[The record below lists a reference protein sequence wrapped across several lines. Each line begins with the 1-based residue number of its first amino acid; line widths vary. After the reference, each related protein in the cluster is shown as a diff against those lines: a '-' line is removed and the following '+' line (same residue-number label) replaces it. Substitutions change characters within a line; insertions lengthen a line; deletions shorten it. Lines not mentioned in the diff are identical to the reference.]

1 MVKNLRPRE
10 AAEALG
16 IGLSTFWAKA
26 KTDPD
31 FPPLISLGPK
41 ATVVREADL
50 EAYVEKKAGARRLP
64 TATAVA
70 QPSTRNGGAA
80 RRKRA
85 GTA

>member
-16 IGLSTFWAKA
+16 IGLSTFWLKA

-31 FPPLISLGPK
+31 FPALISLGPK

-50 EAYVEKKAGARRLP
+50 EAYVEKKATLSRQP
-64 TATAVA
+64 HATAAAVA
-70 QPSTRNGGAA
+70 SSHQTPP

-85 GTA
+85 AKA

>member
-1 MVKNLRPRE
+1 MVKNLRPRQ

-16 IGLSTFWAKA
+16 IGLSTFWLKA

-50 EAYVEKKAGARRLP
+50 EAYVERKAAAGHQTHIETVARLISGQR
-64 TATAVA
+64 
-70 QPSTRNGGAA
+70 RA
-80 RRKRA
+80 RGKRSKS
-85 GTA
+85 